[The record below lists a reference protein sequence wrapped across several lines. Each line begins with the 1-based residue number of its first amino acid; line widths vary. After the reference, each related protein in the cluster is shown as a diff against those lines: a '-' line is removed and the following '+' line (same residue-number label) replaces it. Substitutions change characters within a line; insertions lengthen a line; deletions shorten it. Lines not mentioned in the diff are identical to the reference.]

1 MLDLLEINKSY
12 AKKSILKNFSMKVS
26 KNEFITITG
35 KSGSGKTTLLNI
47 IGLLERPD
55 NGTVKIMGK
64 TNPRKKETQLLM
76 RNNLGYIFQN
86 YALLE
91 NETVKS
97 NLLLATRYNRNFK
110 SEMLFNVLDTV
121 QLNKNVLNEKVY
133 KLSGGEQ
140 QRIAI
145 ARILLKPCD
154 IILADE
160 PTGNLDE
167 YNKKQIASI
176 LCEMKNLNKT
186 IVCVTHDSYIAS
198 VSDNTIVLKEDFS

>member
-1 MLDLLEINKSY
+1 MLELLDINKSY
-12 AKKSILKNFSMKVS
+12 GKKSILKNFSMKVS

-47 IGLLERPD
+47 IGLLENPD
-55 NGTVKIMGK
+55 NGTVKIIEK
-64 TNPRKKETQLLM
+64 TNPTKKEIQLLR

-97 NLLLATRYNRNFK
+97 NLLLAAKYNKNFK
-110 SEMLFNVLDTV
+110 TEMLLDALDKV
-121 QLNKNVLNEKVY
+121 ELNNNILNEKVY
-133 KLSGGEQ
+133 QLSGGEQ

-167 YNKKQIASI
+167 YNKKQIVSI
-176 LCEMKNLNKT
+176 LCKMKNLNKT
-186 IVCVTHDSYIAS
+186 IVCVTHDSYIS
-198 VSDNTIVLKEDFS
+198 NISDNTIFL

>member
-1 MLDLLEINKSY
+1 MIELLDINKSY
-12 AKKSILKNFSMKVS
+12 GEKVILKDFSVKVS
-26 KNEFITITG
+26 KNEFITIVG

-47 IGLLERPD
+47 IGLLEKPD
-55 NGTVKIMGK
+55 NGTIKIMTK
-64 TNPRKKETQLLM
+64 TNPNKKEIQFL
-76 RNNLGYIFQN
+76 RRYNLGYIFQN

-97 NLLLATRYNRNFK
+97 NLLLATKYNKDFK
-110 SEMLFNVLDTV
+110 EDMVLDV
-121 QLNKNVLNEKVY
+121 LEKVELNSDILNEKVY

-145 ARILLKPCD
+145 ARILLKPCE

-167 YNKKQIASI
+167 YNKKKIVS
-176 LCEMKNLNKT
+176 LLSKMKGLNKT
-186 IVCVTHDSYIAS
+186 LVCVTHDSYIS
-198 VSDNTIVLKEDFS
+198 NISDNTIYL

>member
-1 MLDLLEINKSY
+1 MIELLNINKSY
-12 AKKSILKNFSMKVS
+12 GEKIILKDFSMKVS
-26 KNEFITITG
+26 KNEFITIVG

-47 IGLLERPD
+47 IGLLEKPD
-55 NGTVKIMGK
+55 NGTIKIMAK
-64 TNPRKKETQLLM
+64 SNPNKSEIQSLR
-76 RNNLGYIFQN
+76 RYNLGYIFQN

-97 NLLLATRYNRNFK
+97 NLLLATKYNKDFK
-110 SEMLFNVLDTV
+110 KNMLLDALEKV
-121 QLNKNVLNEKVY
+121 ELPSSILNEKVY
-133 KLSGGEQ
+133 RLSGGEQ

-167 YNKKQIASI
+167 YNKKQIVSI
-176 LCEMKNLNKT
+176 LSKMRDLDKT
-186 IVCVTHDSYIAS
+186 IVCVTHDSYIS
-198 VSDNTIVLKEDFS
+198 DISDNTIYL

>member
-1 MLDLLEINKSY
+1 
-12 AKKSILKNFSMKVS
+12 
-26 KNEFITITG
+26 
-35 KSGSGKTTLLNI
+35 
-47 IGLLERPD
+47 
-55 NGTVKIMGK
+55 VKIIEK
-64 TNPRKKETQLLM
+64 TNPTKKEIQLFR

-97 NLLLATRYNRNFK
+97 NLLLATKYNKNFK
-110 SEMLFNVLDTV
+110 AEMLLDVLDKV
-121 QLNKNVLNEKVY
+121 ELNYNILNQKVY
-133 KLSGGEQ
+133 QLSGGEQ

-167 YNKKQIASI
+167 YNKKQIVSI
-176 LCEMKNLNKT
+176 LCKMKNLNKT
-186 IVCVTHDSYIAS
+186 IVCVTHDSYIS
-198 VSDNTIVLKEDFS
+198 NISDNTIFL